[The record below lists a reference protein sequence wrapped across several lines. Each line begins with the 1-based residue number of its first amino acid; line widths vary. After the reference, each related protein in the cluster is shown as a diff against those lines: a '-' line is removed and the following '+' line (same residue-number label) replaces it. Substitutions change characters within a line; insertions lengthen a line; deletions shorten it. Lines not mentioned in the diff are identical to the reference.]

1 MNNKEEKLKKLLF
14 DIIDK
19 LSKDADVYH
28 HRENFWLIHTED
40 RKWIVEFTK
49 ERTLWFNYDFFRSAF
64 KFVSLDV
71 QDNKNYVTDWFKSR
85 FLNKPKV
92 EDTWENSADIWHQV
106 ENTIQNGVMVTTP
119 SPSVSGFLV
128 EDTIQNGV
136 KHTNGSQN
144 TQVCSVEDTI
154 QNGVKHTVSVR
165 EKSKPLVEDTI
176 QNGVKSTRTKP
187 NPLLKKVEDII
198 QNGVRRT
205 TPVKSIDI
213 YGVEND
219 VQNVRRNTRDYPN
232 VIKMMIDDTV
242 ENGVR
247 HTEIGW
253 AQYNGVEN
261 AIENGV
267 KCTQHMENRNQEN
280 VENVIEYGVKA
291 TFVQFWVDE
300 KRVGD
305 AIINGI
311 KYPIKN

>member
-1 MNNKEEKLKKLLF
+1 MVNDNEEKLKKFLF
-14 DIIDK
+14 DIINK
-19 LSKDADVYH
+19 FSKDADVYY

-49 ERTLWFNYDFFRSAF
+49 ERTLWFNYDFFKKAF
-64 KFVSLDV
+64 KVISLDV
-71 QDNKNYVTDWFKSR
+71 QDNKNYVTEWFELR
-85 FLNKPKV
+85 FLNKSKV
-92 EDTWENSADIWHQV
+92 END
-106 ENTIQNGVMVTTP
+106 
-119 SPSVSGFLV
+119 
-128 EDTIQNGV
+128 
-136 KHTNGSQN
+136 
-144 TQVCSVEDTI
+144 
-154 QNGVKHTVSVR
+154 
-165 EKSKPLVEDTI
+165 I

-187 NPLLKKVEDII
+187 NPLLKKVEDTI

-213 YGVEND
+213 YGVENN

-280 VENVIEYGVKA
+280 VENVIEYGVKEIKS
-291 TFVQFWVDE
+291 DE
-300 KRVGD
+300 GYMAHFGQQYK
-305 AIINGI
+305 
-311 KYPIKN
+311 